1 MTLRNRKAV
10 KAIALL
16 LVFSIAQIYVQ
27 ANFAVTS
34 LATKASFPN
43 ATQAITA
50 RLTTRG
56 NQPILVN
63 GNNVSSGGTL
73 LTGATIETPDAVGAT
88 IDLGPLGTIDL
99 APNTKV
105 ELQFEDGKIR
115 VKIIQGCVIV
125 KPKKGTSATVDTD
138 QGTAASMSADGT
150 MTGGDANNNN
160 KKGGAL
166 DVCLPPG
173 STTPISGAGAAA
185 NAGAGAGGGAAAAAP
200 AAAGAAESGGLSG
213 AAIGGII
220 GGAVATVVVA
230 AIVINRDDNNTNPS
244 PSRP

>member
-34 LATKASFPN
+34 IARKVSAFP
-43 ATQAITA
+43 ATQATA

-99 APNTKV
+99 APNTKI

-115 VKIIQGCVIV
+115 VKVIQGCVIV
-125 KPKKGTSATVDTD
+125 KAKKGTAATVDTD

-150 MTGGDANNNN
+150 MTGGDGDNN

-173 STTPISGAGAAA
+173 ATSPISGAGAAA
-185 NAGAGAGGGAAAAAP
+185 NAGAGAGSGAAAAP
-200 AAAGAAESGGLSG
+200 AAAAASEGGGLGGAAL
-213 AAIGGII
+213 GGII
-220 GGAVATVVVA
+220 GGAIATVVVIA
-230 AIVINRDDNNTNPS
+230 VVVNRDDDRNNPS
-244 PSRP
+244 PARP

>member
-34 LATKASFPN
+34 LARKASVFPT
-43 ATQAITA
+43 TQASTA
-50 RLTTRG
+50 RITTRG

-99 APNTKV
+99 APNTKI

-125 KPKKGTSATVDTD
+125 KPKKGTAATVDTD

-150 MTGGDANNNN
+150 MTGGDPNNNN

-173 STTPISGAGAAA
+173 STSPISGAGAAA
-185 NAGAGAGGGAAAAAP
+185 NAGAGAGSGAAAAP
-200 AAAGAAESGGLSG
+200 AAAAAASEGGLSG
-213 AAIGGII
+213 AAIGAII
-220 GGAVATVVVA
+220 GGAIATVVVI
-230 AIVINRDDNNTNPS
+230 AIVVNRDDDRNNPS
-244 PSRP
+244 PARP